1 MYYVAFMSYPPFTSS
16 QVSGVPASAGL
27 MQVRSLTKRHKGIEE
42 EVANHLKAIEDLTD
56 RGTDFDNDDQAHR
69 DAVDG
74 ACNELSVAADALKTK
89 LAKRGSELEAAVKV
103 YTIIEEMNEIEVK
116 PFLCLIL
123 NIPENWA

>member
-1 MYYVAFMSYPPFTSS
+1 MIIRPPSKVSFFSG

-27 MQVRSLTKRHKGIEE
+27 MQVRSLTKRHKGMEE

-56 RGTDFDNDDQAHR
+56 RGGTDFDNDDDPAHR

-74 ACNELSVAADALKTK
+74 ACNELSVAADALKAK

-103 YTIIEEMNEIEVK
+103 YTIIEEMNEIEVTTC
-116 PFLCLIL
+116 F
-123 NIPENWA
+123 